1 MIDECTPSLGLPPV
15 APVTDQVKDST
26 KCCADLLKTVA
37 VLAKSTGS
45 VFLEAKEPNLAR
57 IKPGRRV
64 VLIVP
69 PAKGGK

>member
-1 MIDECTPSLGLPPV
+1 MQKWMSNVE
-15 APVTDQVKDST
+15 
-26 KCCADLLKTVA
+26 
-37 VLAKSTGS
+37 KSTGS